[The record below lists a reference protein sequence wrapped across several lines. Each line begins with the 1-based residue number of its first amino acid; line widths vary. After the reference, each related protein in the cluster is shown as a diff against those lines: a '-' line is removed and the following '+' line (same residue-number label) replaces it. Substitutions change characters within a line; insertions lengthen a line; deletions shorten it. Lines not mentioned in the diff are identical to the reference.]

1 MRNRGTFVSGKAPQ
15 GPVWFHS
22 ITVIKYRTVLS
33 PPKEFPYPLIITPHS
48 PPPAEE
54 GSKALFIIK
63 EMEAWRLVQ
72 G

>member
-1 MRNRGTFVSGKAPQ
+1 MYLGRLHRVLFGFTT
-15 GPVWFHS
+15 

-63 EMEAWRLVQ
+63 EMEAWRF
-72 G
+72 